1 MSRRMT
7 DQVLD
12 NTAEQRY
19 EMTLEGGTAFI
30 DYTVAG
36 NVRTLTHAEV
46 PVALRGGGVAVR
58 LTGGALQ
65 LARSQG
71 VKIVPRCPYVITFM
85 QRHPEFN
92 DLLAR

>member
-1 MSRRMT
+1 MT

-12 NTAEQRY
+12 NAADSRY
-19 EMTLEGGTAFI
+19 EMKLEGGTAFI
-30 DYTVAG
+30 DYTVSG

-46 PVALRGGGVAVR
+46 PGALRGGGVGAR

-71 VKIVPRCPYVITFM
+71 IKVVPRCPYIVTFM
-85 QRHPEFN
+85 QGHPEFN
-92 DLLAR
+92 DLLAH

>member
-1 MSRRMT
+1 MT

-12 NTAEQRY
+12 NTAQSRY
-19 EMTLEGGTAFI
+19 EMMLEGGTAFI

-46 PVALRGGGVAVR
+46 PVALRGGGVAAR
-58 LTGGALQ
+58 LTSGALQ

-71 VKIVPRCPYVITFM
+71 IKVVPRCPYIVTFM
-85 QRHPEFN
+85 ERHPEYQ
-92 DLLAR
+92 DLMAPR

>member
-1 MSRRMT
+1 MT
-7 DQVLD
+7 DQVSD
-12 NTAEQRY
+12 NTTEHRY
-19 EMTLEGGTAFI
+19 EMKLEGGTAFI
-30 DYTVAG
+30 DYRVSG

-46 PVALRGGGVAVR
+46 PVAMRGAGVAAR

-71 VKIVPRCPYVITFM
+71 VKVVPRCPYVVTFM

>member
-1 MSRRMT
+1 MT

-12 NTAEQRY
+12 NTAQSRY
-19 EMTLEGGTAFI
+19 EMMLEGGTAFI

-46 PVALRGGGVAVR
+46 PVALRGGGVAAR
-58 LTGGALQ
+58 LTSGALQ

-71 VKIVPRCPYVITFM
+71 IKVVPRCPYIVTFM
-85 QRHPEFN
+85 ERHPDYQ
-92 DLLAR
+92 DLMAHR

>member
-1 MSRRMT
+1 MT

-12 NTAEQRY
+12 NASMSRY

-46 PVALRGGGVAVR
+46 PVALRGGGVAGR
-58 LTGGALQ
+58 LTSGALD
-65 LARSQG
+65 LARTQG
-71 VKIVPRCPYVITFM
+71 VKVIPRCPYVVTFID
-85 QRHPEFN
+85 RHPQYQ
-92 DLLAR
+92 DLLARR